1 VLVGMGFSTRCGNM
15 KRTILL
21 TCLLSACS
29 MTAEQKAE
37 FERRW
42 ACMAYEDF
50 VRHEVDDLEDCR
62 IEACG
67 QAVRNRIEWHR
78 KQCQGEE

>member
-1 VLVGMGFSTRCGNM
+1 M
-15 KRTILL
+15 KYCILL
-21 TCLLSACS
+21 LSLASCS
-29 MTAEQKAE
+29 MTPEQKAE
-37 FERRW
+37 LGRARS
-42 ACMAYEDF
+42 CMAYEDF